1 MKELENGRLYEIG
14 CRILRAAGNELYVR
28 MRFLDV
34 ALSGFVFQMDSE
46 VKTAGTDGLFIY
58 FNVRD
63 LGGLYRED
71 RIEVNRLYLHMVLH
85 CIFQHML
92 KKGRREKEL
101 FSLAC
106 DIVIESVIDSLDL
119 RKVNR
124 LYLHMVLHCIFQH
137 MLKKGRREK
146 ELFSLACDIVIE
158 SVIDSLDLRNV
169 RRLYLHMVLHCIFQ
183 HMLKKGRR
191 EKELFS
197 LACDIVIESVIDSLD
212 LRNVRRG
219 WSSLRRETYR
229 HMEQKMR
236 VLTAEKVYRELEH
249 INLTEIELL

>member
-1 MKELENGRLYEIG
+1 MKELENERLYEIG

-34 ALSGFVFQMDSE
+34 ALSGFVFQMDNE

-85 CIFQHML
+85 CIFRHML
-92 KKGRREKEL
+92 KKG
-101 FSLAC
+101 S
-106 DIVIESVIDSLDL
+106 
-119 RKVNR
+119 
-124 LYLHMVLHCIFQH
+124 
-137 MLKKGRREK
+137 
-146 ELFSLACDIVIE
+146 
-158 SVIDSLDLRNV
+158 
-169 RRLYLHMVLHCIFQ
+169 
-183 HMLKKGRR
+183 R

-219 WSSLRRETYR
+219 RSPLRRETYR

-236 VLTAEKVYRELEH
+236 VLTAEKVYRELELDRKR
-249 INLTEIELL
+249 ISEASERIYCGRSLFLGK